1 MAAGK
6 IAGQSTSAIARAE
19 GVSRDWAAKELGSVE
34 CRQILVSLV
43 NGTLERM
50 AQLFKTVLDTIEAG
64 MKADNEASAVG
75 RGVGSPP
82 TKILRVRKAETRSR
96 SRSGHLG
103 YRLRRRARHEGVLY
117 ASFYEPFTLR

>member
-50 AQLFKTVLDTIEAG
+50 AQLFITVLDTIEAG
-64 MKADNEASAVG
+64 MKADKMVVAKGMTVNLALRFMQMPMTCCG
-75 RGVGSPP
+75 RGNFE
-82 TKILRVRKAETRSR
+82 TLRV
-96 SRSGHLG
+96 H
-103 YRLRRRARHEGVLY
+103 RR
-117 ASFYEPFTLR
+117 